1 MSTVTQFTHAVA
13 PTRTTLADKAM
24 LVRLKRSMFSP
35 YIADKVA
42 TQQVEV
48 ANGVSNAG
56 RYRKHLLKDGVYFN
70 ATQKAYGA
78 IYDFHIKHTLPW
90 LDDGLRMLPS
100 AMYMDYVAEMRKL
113 ESEAARCVAMLEQN
127 WHTEVAHDSSR
138 LGAMFNQADYP
149 ADIASKYG
157 VSLQFL
163 PVPSAGD
170 FRVAIDPADEA
181 SLEQAIKDA
190 EGNVASYVIDQLLE
204 PLRRAAAK
212 LSVPIGQE
220 GAIFRDSLIENM
232 VEVAERLPRLN
243 INNDPTLAK
252 AINDVR
258 DLANHYNSN
267 IDLLREAPIIRESA
281 ANKVKEL
288 VSNLSGLG
296 F

>member
-1 MSTVTQFTHAVA
+1 
-13 PTRTTLADKAM
+13 
-24 LVRLKRSMFSP
+24 
-35 YIADKVA
+35 
-42 TQQVEV
+42 
-48 ANGVSNAG
+48 
-56 RYRKHLLKDGVYFN
+56 
-70 ATQKAYGA
+70 
-78 IYDFHIKHTLPW
+78 
-90 LDDGLRMLPS
+90 
-100 AMYMDYVAEMRKL
+100 
-113 ESEAARCVAMLEQN
+113 
-127 WHTEVAHDSSR
+127 
-138 LGAMFNQADYP
+138 MFNQADYP

-288 VSNLSGLG
+288 VNNLAGLG